1 MMDSGEPDKGLR
13 CVVVAIVGAMVS
25 FVLVGT
31 GIYWKL
37 ANVRMN
43 GFVHGGPA
51 MMRGAMG
58 GLFGG
63 GLVALLVLVLLLQR
77 R

>member
-1 MMDSGEPDKGLR
+1 MTDSGGPDKDLR
-13 CVVVAIVGAMVS
+13 RVVTAIVWAVVVFA
-25 FVLVGT
+25 LVGV

-43 GFVHGGPA
+43 GFVHGGPV
-51 MMRGAMG
+51 MMTGAMG

-63 GLVALLVLVLLLQR
+63 GLVALVVLVLLLQR

>member
-1 MMDSGEPDKGLR
+1 MTDSGGPDKDLR
-13 CVVVAIVGAMVS
+13 RVVIAIVGAVVV
-25 FVLVGT
+25 FVLVGL

-37 ANVRMN
+37 ANVQVN

-51 MMRGAMG
+51 MMTGAMG

-63 GLVALLVLVLLLQR
+63 GLVALLVLILLLQR

>member
-1 MMDSGEPDKGLR
+1 MDSSGPDKGLR
-13 CVVVAIVGAMVS
+13 RVVIAIVGAVAA
-25 FVLVGT
+25 FVLLGT

-37 ANVRMN
+37 ANVRVN

-51 MMRGAMG
+51 MMKGAMG

-63 GLVALLVLVLLLQR
+63 GLVALVVLVLLLQR